1 MECEKSLYHGFEA
14 FDGFADLDAASAGAL
29 TGAER
34 AGAEVGSV
42 FGASVGS
49 GPETS
54 GTGVA
59 G

>member
-1 MECEKSLYHGFEA
+1 MECEKSLNHGFEA
-14 FDGFADLDAASAGAL
+14 LDGFADLGAAS
-29 TGAER
+29 TGAES
-34 AGAEVGSV
+34 AGAEVGSALV
-42 FGASVGS
+42 ASLGS